1 MSRPH
6 DDGPARPQAS
16 SHYCDFSL
24 LAVLARNLQRRSSG
38 SPQKSWVSGDWAMEK
53 QAKQPLFSAVSVKQ
67 YGAAIRDMYKPLRLA
82 ARLISND
89 TKPIVA
95 CQFNKCK

>member
-1 MSRPH
+1 MMTAQPAPRRVPIIAISRCWLFWPEIYSDAH
-6 DDGPARPQAS
+6 PVRRRNPGFPVIGPW
-16 SHYCDFSL
+16 
-24 LAVLARNLQRRSSG
+24 
-38 SPQKSWVSGDWAMEK
+38 KK

-67 YGAAIRDMYKPLRLA
+67 YDAAIRDMYKPLRLA